1 MTTGG
6 PSMSE
11 KAADN
16 KANPIILAILFAG
29 ILATLVFILMT
40 GDYGKSEVPE
50 KTTEVIPVEIEMVTG
65 PEPEPIVEEVVVIEE
80 AASPE
85 PPPEPT
91 VTEETADVYARDMVE
106 SLNGGKALAQ
116 FVAGDYIVERAVA
129 IVDAMRR
136 GEVPYKL
143 LPVSRPSKPFP
154 ISDDGLRVTM
164 DPSGFSRYDG
174 FAQWVNG
181 IDVLAIIELLND
193 YEQISTEAL
202 SRMGVGDFDIRSAVL
217 AATTEILAT
226 PIAPQN
232 AELMKREA
240 NWVYMDPELEALS
253 ALQKQVLRMGPEN
266 SEIIQAKARELRSAV
281 LETGASN

>member
-1 MTTGG
+1 MTD
-6 PSMSE
+6 
-11 KAADN
+11 KAADD

-50 KTTEVIPVEIEMVTG
+50 ETTVITPVEIEMVTA
-65 PEPEPIVEEVVVIEE
+65 PEPEPIVEEAVVIDEDV
-80 AASPE
+80 SPE

-91 VTEETADVYARDMVE
+91 VTEETADAYARDMVK

-129 IVDAMRR
+129 VVDALRR

-143 LPVSRPSKPFP
+143 LPVGRPSKPFP

-181 IDVLAIIELLND
+181 IDVLAIVDLLND
-193 YEQISTEAL
+193 YEQIATEAL
-202 SRMGVGDFDIRSAVL
+202 SRMGVVDFDIRSAVL

-226 PIAPQN
+226 PIAPQS

-253 ALQKQVLRMGPEN
+253 SLQKQVLRMGPEN
-266 SEIIQAKARELRSAV
+266 SELIQAKARELRGAV
-281 LETGASN
+281 LDSGL

>member
-1 MTTGG
+1 MTD
-6 PSMSE
+6 
-11 KAADN
+11 KAADD

-29 ILATLVFILMT
+29 ILATLAFILIT
-40 GDYGKSEVPE
+40 GDYGESEVPE
-50 KTTEVIPVEIEMVTG
+50 QTAEITPVEIEMVPAPK
-65 PEPEPIVEEVVVIEE
+65 PEPEPTEEEVAEVAEE
-80 AASPE
+80 VLPE
-85 PPPEPT
+85 LPPEAT
-91 VTEETADVYARDMVE
+91 VTEETADAYAREIIE
-106 SLNGGKALAQ
+106 SVNGGKALAQ

-129 IVDAMRR
+129 IIDALRR

-143 LPVSRPSKPFP
+143 LPVGRPSKPFL

-164 DPSGFSRYDG
+164 DPSSFNRYDV

-181 IDVLAIIELLND
+181 IDVLAIVELLNE
-193 YEQISTEAL
+193 YEQIATEAL

-226 PIAPQN
+226 PIAPES

-253 ALQKQVLRMGPEN
+253 SLQKQVLRMGPRN
-266 SEIIQAKARELRSAV
+266 SEIIQAKARELRGAV
-281 LETGASN
+281 LESGMGI

>member
-1 MTTGG
+1 
-6 PSMSE
+6 MSE
-11 KAADN
+11 KAADD

-40 GDYGKSEVPE
+40 GDYGESEVPE
-50 KTTEVIPVEIEMVTG
+50 QTTEITPVEIEMVPA
-65 PEPEPIVEEVVVIEE
+65 PEPEPIVEEVVVVEE
-80 AASPE
+80 AVLPE
-85 PPPEPT
+85 LPPEPT
-91 VTEETADVYARDMVE
+91 VTEETADAYARETIE
-106 SLNGGKALAQ
+106 SVNGGKALAQ

-129 IVDAMRR
+129 IVDALRR

-143 LPVSRPSKPFP
+143 LPVGRPSKPFP

-164 DPSGFSRYDG
+164 DSSGFSRYDV

-181 IDVLAIIELLND
+181 IDVLAIVELLNE
-193 YEQISTEAL
+193 YEQIATEAL

-226 PIAPQN
+226 PIAPES

-253 ALQKQVLRMGPEN
+253 SLQKQVLRMGPKN
-266 SEIIQAKARELRSAV
+266 SEIIQAKARELRGAV
-281 LETGASN
+281 LESGIGS

>member
-1 MTTGG
+1 MTD
-6 PSMSE
+6 
-11 KAADN
+11 KAADD

-40 GDYGKSEVPE
+40 GDYGKSEVPGE
-50 KTTEVIPVEIEMVTG
+50 STEITPVEIEMVPA
-65 PEPEPIVEEVVVIEE
+65 PEPEPIVEEVIVVEE
-80 AASPE
+80 EVLPE
-85 PPPEPT
+85 LPPEPT
-91 VTEETADVYARDMVE
+91 VTEETADAYARETIE
-106 SLNGGKALAQ
+106 SVNGGKALAQ

-129 IVDAMRR
+129 IVDALRR

-143 LPVSRPSKPFP
+143 LPVGRPSKPFP

-164 DPSGFSRYDG
+164 DSSGFSRYDV

-181 IDVLAIIELLND
+181 IDVLAIVELLNE
-193 YEQISTEAL
+193 YEQIATEAL

-226 PIAPQN
+226 PIAPES

-240 NWVYMDPELEALS
+240 NWVYMDPELESLS
-253 ALQKQVLRMGPEN
+253 PLQKQVLRMGPQN
-266 SEIIQAKARELRSAV
+266 SEIIQAKARELRGAL
-281 LETGASN
+281 LESGMSS

>member
-1 MTTGG
+1 MTD
-6 PSMSE
+6 
-11 KAADN
+11 KAADD

-29 ILATLVFILMT
+29 ILATLAFILIT
-40 GDYGKSEVPE
+40 GDYGESEVPE
-50 KTTEVIPVEIEMVTG
+50 QTAEIAPVEIEMVLAPK
-65 PEPEPIVEEVVVIEE
+65 PEPEPIEEEVAEVAEE
-80 AASPE
+80 VLPE
-85 PPPEPT
+85 LPPEAT
-91 VTEETADVYARDMVE
+91 VTEETADAYARKIIE
-106 SLNGGKALAQ
+106 SVNGGKALAQ

-129 IVDAMRR
+129 IIDALRR

-143 LPVSRPSKPFP
+143 LPVGRPSKPFL

-164 DPSGFSRYDG
+164 DPSSFNRYDV

-181 IDVLAIIELLND
+181 IDVLAIVELLNE
-193 YEQISTEAL
+193 YEQIATEAL

-226 PIAPQN
+226 PIAPES

-253 ALQKQVLRMGPEN
+253 SLQKQVLRMGPKN
-266 SEIIQAKARELRSAV
+266 SEIIQAKARELRGAV
-281 LETGASN
+281 LESGIDS

>member
-1 MTTGG
+1 MTD
-6 PSMSE
+6 
-11 KAADN
+11 KAADD

-50 KTTEVIPVEIEMVTG
+50 ETTEVIPVEIEMVTT

-80 AASPE
+80 DTSPE
-85 PPPEPT
+85 LPPEPT
-91 VTEETADVYARDMVE
+91 VTEETADAYARDMVE
-106 SLNGGKALAQ
+106 SINGGKALAQ

-129 IVDAMRR
+129 VVDALRR

-143 LPVSRPSKPFP
+143 LPVGRPSKPFP

-181 IDVLAIIELLND
+181 IDVLAIVDLLND
-193 YEQISTEAL
+193 YEQIATEAL
-202 SRMGVGDFDIRSAVL
+202 SRMGVVDFDIRSAVL

-226 PIAPQN
+226 PIAPQS

-240 NWVYMDPELEALS
+240 NWVYMDSELEALS
-253 ALQKQVLRMGPEN
+253 SLQKQVLRMGPEN
-266 SEIIQAKARELRSAV
+266 SELIQAKARELRGAV
-281 LETGASN
+281 LDSGL

>member
-1 MTTGG
+1 MTD
-6 PSMSE
+6 
-11 KAADN
+11 KVADD

-50 KTTEVIPVEIEMVTG
+50 QVTEIAPVKIEMVPA
-65 PEPEPIVEEVVVIEE
+65 PEPEPIPEEVVVTETE
-80 AASPE
+80 RLPE
-85 PPPEPT
+85 VAPQPT
-91 VTEETADVYARDMVE
+91 VTEETADSYARETIGTV
-106 SLNGGKALAQ
+106 NGGKALAQ

-129 IVDAMRR
+129 IVDALRR

-143 LPVSRPSKPFP
+143 LPVGRPSKPFP
-154 ISDDGLRVTM
+154 LSDDGLRITM

-174 FAQWVNG
+174 FAQWVNR
-181 IDVLAIIELLND
+181 IDVAAVVELLND
-193 YEQISTEAL
+193 YDQIATEAL

-226 PIAPQN
+226 PIAPES

-240 NWVYMDPELEALS
+240 NWVYIDPELEALS
-253 ALQKQVLRMGPEN
+253 SLQKQVLRMGPEN
-266 SEIIQAKARELRSAV
+266 SGIIQAKARELRGAV
-281 LETGASN
+281 LESGVNN

>member
-1 MTTGG
+1 
-6 PSMSE
+6 MSE
-11 KAADN
+11 KAADDN
-16 KANPIILAILFAG
+16 ANPIILAILFAG

-40 GDYGKSEVPE
+40 GDYGESEVPE
-50 KTTEVIPVEIEMVTG
+50 QTTEITPVEIEVVPA
-65 PEPEPIVEEVVVIEE
+65 PEPEPIVEEVVVVEE
-80 AASPE
+80 AVLPE
-85 PPPEPT
+85 LPPEPT
-91 VTEETADVYARDMVE
+91 VTEETADAYARETIE
-106 SLNGGKALAQ
+106 SVNGGKALAQ

-129 IVDAMRR
+129 IVDALRR

-143 LPVSRPSKPFP
+143 LPVGRPSKPFP

-164 DPSGFSRYDG
+164 DSSGFSRYDV

-181 IDVLAIIELLND
+181 IDVLAIVELLNE
-193 YEQISTEAL
+193 YEQIATEAL

-226 PIAPQN
+226 PIAPES

-253 ALQKQVLRMGPEN
+253 SLQKQVLRMGPKN
-266 SEIIQAKARELRSAV
+266 SQIIQEKARELRGAV
-281 LETGASN
+281 LESGMGS

>member
-1 MTTGG
+1 
-6 PSMSE
+6 MSE
-11 KAADN
+11 KAADD

-40 GDYGKSEVPE
+40 GDYGESEVPE
-50 KTTEVIPVEIEMVTG
+50 QTAEITPVEIEMVPA
-65 PEPEPIVEEVVVIEE
+65 PEPEPIVEEVVVVEE
-80 AASPE
+80 AVLPE
-85 PPPEPT
+85 LPPEPT
-91 VTEETADVYARDMVE
+91 VTEETADAYARETIE
-106 SLNGGKALAQ
+106 SVNGGKALAQ

-129 IVDAMRR
+129 IVDALRR

-143 LPVSRPSKPFP
+143 LPVGRPSKPFP

-164 DPSGFSRYDG
+164 DSSGFSRYDV

-181 IDVLAIIELLND
+181 IDVLAIVELLNE
-193 YEQISTEAL
+193 YEQIATEAL
-202 SRMGVGDFDIRSAVL
+202 SRMGVGNFDIRSTVL

-226 PIAPQN
+226 PIAPES

-253 ALQKQVLRMGPEN
+253 SLQKQVLRMGPKN
-266 SEIIQAKARELRSAV
+266 SEIIQEKARELRGAV
-281 LETGASN
+281 LESGMGS

>member
-1 MTTGG
+1 MTD
-6 PSMSE
+6 
-11 KAADN
+11 KAADD

-29 ILATLVFILMT
+29 ILATLAFILIT
-40 GDYGKSEVPE
+40 GDYGESEVPE
-50 KTTEVIPVEIEMVTG
+50 QTAEIAPVDIEMVPA
-65 PEPEPIVEEVVVIEE
+65 PEPEPDPIEEEVAEVAEE
-80 AASPE
+80 VLPE
-85 PPPEPT
+85 LPPEAT
-91 VTEETADVYARDMVE
+91 VTEETADAYAREIIE
-106 SLNGGKALAQ
+106 SVNGGKALAQ

-129 IVDAMRR
+129 IIDALRR

-143 LPVSRPSKPFP
+143 LPVGRPSKPFL

-164 DPSGFSRYDG
+164 DPSSFNRYDV

-181 IDVLAIIELLND
+181 IDVLAIVELLNE
-193 YEQISTEAL
+193 YEQIATEAL

-226 PIAPQN
+226 PIAPES

-253 ALQKQVLRMGPEN
+253 SLQKQVLRMGPKN
-266 SEIIQAKARELRSAV
+266 SEIIQAKARELRGAV
-281 LETGASN
+281 LESGMGS

>member
-1 MTTGG
+1 
-6 PSMSE
+6 MSE
-11 KAADN
+11 KAADD
-16 KANPIILAILFAG
+16 KANPLILAILFAG

-40 GDYGKSEVPE
+40 GDYGESEVPE
-50 KTTEVIPVEIEMVTG
+50 QTTEITPVEIKMVPA
-65 PEPEPIVEEVVVIEE
+65 PEPEPIVEEVVVVEE
-80 AASPE
+80 AVLPE
-85 PPPEPT
+85 LPPEPT
-91 VTEETADVYARDMVE
+91 VTEETADAYARETIE
-106 SLNGGKALAQ
+106 SVNGGKALAQ

-129 IVDAMRR
+129 IVDALRR

-143 LPVSRPSKPFP
+143 LPVGRPSKPFP

-164 DPSGFSRYDG
+164 DSSGFSRYDV

-181 IDVLAIIELLND
+181 IDVLAIVELLNE
-193 YEQISTEAL
+193 YEQIATEAL

-226 PIAPQN
+226 PIAPES

-253 ALQKQVLRMGPEN
+253 SLQKQVLRMGPRN
-266 SEIIQAKARELRSAV
+266 SEIIQTKARELRGAV
-281 LETGASN
+281 LESGMGI

>member
-1 MTTGG
+1 MTD
-6 PSMSE
+6 
-11 KAADN
+11 KAEDD

-40 GDYGKSEVPE
+40 GDYGESEVP
-50 KTTEVIPVEIEMVTG
+50 KQTTEITPIEIEKVPT
-65 PEPEPIVEEVVVIEE
+65 PEPEPIVEEVVVVEE
-80 AASPE
+80 EVLPE

-91 VTEETADVYARDMVE
+91 VTEETADAYARETIE
-106 SLNGGKALAQ
+106 SVNGGKALAQ
-116 FVAGDYIVERAVA
+116 FVAGDYIVERTVA
-129 IVDAMRR
+129 IVDALRR

-143 LPVSRPSKPFP
+143 LPVGRPSKPFP

-164 DPSGFSRYDG
+164 DSSGFSRYDV

-181 IDVLAIIELLND
+181 IDVLAIVELLNE
-193 YEQISTEAL
+193 YEQIATEAL

-226 PIAPQN
+226 PIAPQS

-253 ALQKQVLRMGPEN
+253 SLQKQVLRMGPEN
-266 SEIIQAKARELRSAV
+266 SEIIQAKARELRGAV
-281 LETGASN
+281 LESGMGS